1 MAVLERDLSQAVPR
15 GIRDEFGDHQP
26 AFLVASGP
34 FALEFTHTGWNNPI
48 ALPRSNL
55 QRVAYAMNEDK
66 ELVRS
71 FWTVLDRAEDAKPI
85 EQILLTEI
93 SDFTINVIGA
103 EGESGDIWPA
113 QEASDP
119 LPIMVEVVI
128 SADAFGDVRKVFP
141 LVSNVVIRQR
151 DPSSNDQGNN
161 NSNNN
166 SNNNANNGGNGSSNN
181 NVNDSFNNG
190 NRNDNGRPGIAVDP
204 DISDQGSDGP

>member
-1 MAVLERDLSQAVPR
+1 
-15 GIRDEFGDHQP
+15 
-26 AFLVASGP
+26 
-34 FALEFTHTGWNNPI
+34 
-48 ALPRSNL
+48 
-55 QRVAYAMNEDK
+55 
-66 ELVRS
+66 
-71 FWTVLDRAEDAKPI
+71 
-85 EQILLTEI
+85 
-93 SDFTINVIGA
+93 
-103 EGESGDIWPA
+103 
-113 QEASDP
+113 
-119 LPIMVEVVI
+119 MVEVVI

-181 NVNDSFNNG
+181 NVNDRFNNG